1 MRARSSVIAAL
12 ALCLVVPALAQ
23 DTREPAPAAAEAPPA
38 TASYPVRQDMSQW
51 LGSNLMGAKVVSVSK
66 ERVGRIVNLVM
77 NDTGAAEAVI
87 IAVGGLFGIG
97 AKDVAVTYESL
108 SITRTRKG
116 DAIDHVTIAATRD
129 DLLRASEFKSLKRQM
144 AEAKRELTRVPD
156 LRRGLQIDR
165 DKLRDAAFRHGDAE
179 QPVHAR
185 HRDRIMR
192 DDDEAR
198 VGQPRH

>member
-116 DAIDHVTIAATRD
+116 DAIDHVTIAATKD

-144 AEAKRELTRVPD
+144 AEAKR
-156 LRRGLQIDR
+156 
-165 DKLRDAAFRHGDAE
+165 
-179 QPVHAR
+179 
-185 HRDRIMR
+185 
-192 DDDEAR
+192 
-198 VGQPRH
+198 